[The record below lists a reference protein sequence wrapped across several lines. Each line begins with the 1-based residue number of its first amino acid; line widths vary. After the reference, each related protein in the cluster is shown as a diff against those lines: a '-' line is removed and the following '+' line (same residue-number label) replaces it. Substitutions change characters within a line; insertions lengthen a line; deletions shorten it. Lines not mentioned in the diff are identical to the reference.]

1 MKLHQVP
8 ITLLLL
14 ATISGCGTVLT
25 GDRPFENRDA
35 SPQAKPESPTRE
47 SQASSE
53 APAFDT
59 SQVASGDRPSTLV
72 DSQADEAAIPVD
84 SETPSQAPSTADPL
98 MPALL
103 RLMDHHGADIQ
114 ETEYQVEYIDLNNDG
129 IDEALVLLSGQYWC
143 GTGGCNLAIFEGT
156 ASGYELVSH
165 LSIIHAPVWI
175 SSEITSG
182 WRDLIVEVSGGGI
195 EPRHVAL
202 KFNGSRYPIN
212 PSLEPE
218 VDATLTRRSQAL
230 FRLGTFQKIPT
241 VQS

>member
-35 SPQAKPESPTRE
+35 SPQAKPESPTSK

-53 APAFDT
+53 PAASDT
-59 SQVASGDRPSTLV
+59 SQAGGDRLPTLV
-72 DSQADEAAIPVD
+72 DSQADAAAIAID
-84 SETPSQAPSTADPL
+84 SETPSQAPGTADPL
-98 MPALL
+98 IPALL
-103 RLMDHHGADIQ
+103 RFLDNHGADSE

-129 IDEALVLLSGQYWC
+129 TDEALVLLSGQYWC

-165 LSIIHAPVWI
+165 LSLIHAPVWI

-230 FRLGTFQKIPT
+230 FRRGTFQKIPT